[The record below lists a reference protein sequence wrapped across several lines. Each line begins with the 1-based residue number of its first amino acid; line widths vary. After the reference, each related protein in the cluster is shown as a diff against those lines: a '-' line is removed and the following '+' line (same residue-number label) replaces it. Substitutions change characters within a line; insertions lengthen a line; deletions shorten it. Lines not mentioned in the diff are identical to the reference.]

1 MKRLV
6 PFLLALILTPL
17 LVGMS
22 KKVPYSITFH
32 AQASEQDPPK
42 TYFPL
47 DMGAQ
52 RMLFKLIPEVSQ
64 ENVVAFHPFPAENG
78 NAKGIALQL
87 DFRGKGSLEIIT
99 RARKGEYLI
108 AMVNGK
114 PTDFVVMDEPV
125 TDGLITIWEGVSDEV
140 IAQMDK
146 KIPRI
151 KPGGPPSMSKNMDM
165 APVGKRERKDAY
177 EAHKAEEK
185 AKEKARKEGR
195 PTEPEVP
202 SLPAAPTTSRIPVEG
217 ADPTPAPTPARPG
230 APEPYI
236 PPTNPVPTVPTEPL
250 LPRR

>member
-6 PFLLALILTPL
+6 PFLLALLLAPL
-17 LVGMS
+17 LMGMS
-22 KKVPYSITFH
+22 KKIPYSITFH

-47 DMGAQ
+47 DMGGQ
-52 RMLFKLIPEVSQ
+52 RMLFKLIPEISQ
-64 ENVVAFHPFPAENG
+64 ENVVAFHPFPADDG
-78 NAKGIALQL
+78 TQGCALQL

-99 RARKGEYLI
+99 RGRKGEYLI

-114 PTDFVVMDEPV
+114 PVDFVVMDDPV
-125 TDGLITIWEGVSDEV
+125 TDGMITIWKGFTPEI

-146 KIPRI
+146 KTPRI
-151 KPGGPPSMSKNMDM
+151 KPGGPPSMNKNMEM

-195 PTEPEVP
+195 STEPEVP

-217 ADPTPAPTPARPG
+217 ADPTMAPTPVRPG

-236 PPTNPVPTVPTEPL
+236 PPSNPIPTVPTEPL
-250 LPRR
+250 LPQR